1 MKTVLNTSAMSFH
14 LRNATFSFRES
25 FSNIANGVVGFLLFP
40 LFMFILAKVWE
51 KFNSH
56 LGNYTYQEIL
66 AYIGVTEILFMTFL
80 RQGNITAAS
89 TDFSLSL
96 ARPRSWLAM
105 QFSSLYGKTFGARLF
120 MTFLYLPILLLFGI
134 GFQEAV
140 NITARVLIL
149 LIPLGVLQALYS
161 LIFSSAHV
169 RWEMT
174 SYLTLP
180 FSKLFL
186 IFGGVFAPVSDFS
199 EPARSWLLQM
209 PTSDIF
215 FQPAYFA
222 VKGYFYQMSATEWL
236 LRLFLQ
242 AFILVGLNI
251 WFFQSSRKHHQSF
264 GG

>member
-1 MKTVLNTSAMSFH
+1 MTSTAISFH
-14 LRNATFSFRES
+14 IRNATFSFRES
-25 FSNIANGVVGFLLFP
+25 MSNVANGIVGFLLFP
-40 LFMFILAKVWE
+40 LFMFILAKMWL

-56 LGNYTYQEIL
+56 LGNYTYEEVL

-80 RQGNITAAS
+80 RQGNINAAS
-89 TDFSLSL
+89 SDFSLSL

-120 MTFLYLPILLLFGI
+120 MTGLFFPILLFFGI
-134 GFQEAV
+134 SFQE
-140 NITARVLIL
+140 TVLIVSRAL
-149 LIPLGVLQALYS
+149 LLLLPLGVLQALYS
-161 LIFSSAHV
+161 LLFSSAHV

-199 EPARSWLLQM
+199 EPSRSWLLQM

-222 VKGYFYQMSATEWL
+222 IKGVFYEMSVTEWMV
-236 LRLFLQ
+236 RI
-242 AFILVGLNI
+242 FIQTVILIALNV
-251 WFFQSSRKHHQSF
+251 WFFQSSRQHHQSY

>member
-1 MKTVLNTSAMSFH
+1 MSFATLSFH
-14 LRNATFSFRES
+14 VRNASFSFRES
-25 FSNIANGVVGFLLFP
+25 WSNLANGIVGFLLFP
-40 LFMFILAKVWE
+40 LFMFILAKMWQ

-56 LGNYTYQEIL
+56 LGNYSYTEII

-80 RQGNITAAS
+80 RAGNIHAAS
-89 TDFSLSL
+89 SDFSLSL

-105 QFSSLYGKTFGARLF
+105 QFSALYGKTLGARLS
-120 MTFLYLPILLLFGI
+120 MTCLFFPLLLLFGI
-134 GFQEAV
+134 ALPEALT
-140 NITARVLIL
+140 ITLRLLIL
-149 LIPLGVLQALYS
+149 LIPLGILQALYS
-161 LIFSSAHV
+161 LIFSCAHV

-199 EPARSWLLQM
+199 EPARSILLMM

-215 FQPAYFA
+215 FQPAYYA
-222 VKGYFYQMSATEWL
+222 VKGSFYETSMQTWI
-236 LRLFLQ
+236 LRLVLQ
-242 AFILVGLNI
+242 IVALIILNTL
-251 WFFQSSRKHHQSF
+251 FFQSSRKHHQSF

>member
-1 MKTVLNTSAMSFH
+1 MSASLLSFH
-14 LRNATFSFRES
+14 FRNATFAFRES
-25 FSNIANGVVGFLLFP
+25 FSNIANGIVGFLLFP
-40 LFMFILAKVWE
+40 LFMFILAKMWE
-51 KFNSH
+51 KFNGH
-56 LGNYTYQEIL
+56 LGNYTYQEVL
-66 AYIGVTEILFMTFL
+66 AYIGVTEILYMTFL
-80 RQGNITAAS
+80 RQGNINTAS
-89 TDFSLSL
+89 SDFSLSL

-105 QFSSLYGKTFGARLF
+105 QFSALYGRTLGARLL
-120 MTFLYLPILLLFGI
+120 MSILYFPLLLLFGI
-134 GFQEAV
+134 GWQEAAT
-140 NITARVLIL
+140 ITSRMLVLL
-149 LIPLGVLQALYS
+149 LPLGIFQALYS
-161 LIFSSAHV
+161 LLFSSAHV

-199 EPARSWLLQM
+199 EPARSWLLRM

-222 VKGYFYQMSATEWL
+222 VKGFFYEMSAMDWA
-236 LRLFLQ
+236 LRISVQ
-242 AFILVGLNI
+242 AVVLMALNV